1 MRVSTLFGKRLV
13 TTTSGFFFGIET
25 RWLTEA

>member
-13 TTTSGFFFGIET
+13 TTTSGFFFGIEA